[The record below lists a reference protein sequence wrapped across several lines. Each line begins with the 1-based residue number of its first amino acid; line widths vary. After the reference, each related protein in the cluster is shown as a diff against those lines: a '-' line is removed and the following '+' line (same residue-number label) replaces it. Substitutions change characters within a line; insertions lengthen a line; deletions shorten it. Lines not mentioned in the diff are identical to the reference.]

1 MTFLQPLLLAGLPL
15 IALPLIIHLI
25 NQRRFQTMRWGAMMF
40 LLAANRMSRG
50 FAKLRQWLIMIFRML
65 AILALILAVS
75 RPLASGWLGLAAGGR
90 ADTTLILLD
99 RSPSMQQRGSGSA
112 ASKLETGRQ
121 QLVQTLKMLRSSR
134 WVLIESTTNT
144 PRDLESPDALL
155 SLTETEPTSAAADL
169 PAMLQSAHEY
179 LQANKSGNTEIWICS
194 DLRANDWNAES
205 GRWQALRDSF
215 LEFTQ
220 GVRFHLLAYSQ
231 PAPENLGIRVTEVRR
246 LETSDAAELLVSLKV
261 KREGGDGQ
269 GDEEKVK
276 TIVPI
281 EFQIEGSRSVLNAEF
296 TGREYELK
304 DHRIVIE
311 RTRKR
316 GWGKISIP
324 ADENPADND
333 FYFAFSEPAP
343 RHTMIVADD
352 PLSVRPLQLAA
363 AISPIPGVKNLV
375 EVVTPD
381 QLSGVE
387 WEKVGLVLWQSQMPE
402 AESAKLVESFVGRG
416 GQIIFLP
423 PRDPGSQEMFGVH
436 WKQWVTPPQELAVET
451 WRGDQDLL
459 AHTLSGAALPVGQ
472 LEVQKYC
479 ELTGELTPLATLAGG
494 TPLMGRVT
502 TNRGGVYFCATTPA
516 LSDSSLAANG
526 VVLYIVVQRAL
537 AAGAEA
543 LGNTRQL
550 IAGSDSSGNAPNWK
564 VEAMSDA
571 GYSTE
576 YSFHRGVYSSEDK
589 LIVVNRDAAED
600 QAPVL
605 GDGRVAELFK
615 GLDFARVDDSAGNLN
630 SLIQEIWRL
639 FLTSMMVA
647 MVVEAGLCLP
657 KVNRATG
664 AST

>member
-15 IALPLIIHLI
+15 IALPLVIHLI
-25 NQRRFQTMRWGAMMF
+25 NQRRFQTLRWGAMMF

-50 FAKLRQWLIMIFRML
+50 FAKLRQWLIMLFRML
-65 AILALILAVS
+65 AIAALIFAVS

-121 QLVQTLKMLRSSR
+121 QLVQTLKLLRSSR
-134 WVLIESTTNT
+134 WVLIESTSNVA
-144 PRDLESPDALL
+144 RDLESPEALL

-169 PAMLQSAHEY
+169 PAMLQSAHDY
-179 LQANKSGNTEIWICS
+179 IQANKSGHTEVWICS
-194 DLRANDWNAES
+194 DIRANDWNAES

-261 KREGGDGQ
+261 KRETGAGQ
-269 GDEEKVK
+269 GEDVK

-281 EFQIEGSRSVLNAEF
+281 EFQIEGSRSVVNAEF
-296 TGREYELK
+296 SGREYELK
-304 DHRIVIE
+304 DHRIPIE
-311 RTRKR
+311 RARKR
-316 GWGKISIP
+316 GWGKVSIP
-324 ADENPADND
+324 ADENPGDND

-343 RHTMIVADD
+343 RQTLIVADD

-363 AISPIPGVKNLV
+363 AISPGPGVKNQV

-387 WEKVGLVLWQSQMPE
+387 WEKVGLILWQSQLPD
-402 AESAKLVESFVGRG
+402 AENAKLVESFVGRG

-423 PRDPGSQEMFGVH
+423 PRDPGSQELYGVR
-436 WKQWVTPPQELAVET
+436 WKQWVEAPPDSAIDT

-459 AHTLSGAALPVGQ
+459 AHTQSGAALPVGQ
-472 LEVQKYC
+472 LQIQKYC
-479 ELTGELTPLATLAGG
+479 EMTGEFTQLASLGG
-494 TPLMGRVT
+494 GIPLMGRVT

-516 LSDSSLAANG
+516 LSDSTLASNG

-550 IAGSDSSGNAPNWK
+550 VAGPPGSENPVNWK
-564 VEAMSDA
+564 VEATSDP

-576 YSFHRGVYSSEDK
+576 YPFHRGVYSSDDK

-605 GDGRVAELFK
+605 GEGRVAELFK
-615 GLDFARVDDSAGNLN
+615 GLDFAQVDDSAGNLN

-639 FLTSMMVA
+639 FLTTMMIA

-657 KVNRATG
+657 KVNRVTG
-664 AST
+664 VST

>member
-15 IALPLIIHLI
+15 VALPLIIHLI
-25 NQRRFQTMRWGAMMF
+25 NQRRFQTLRWGAMMF

-50 FAKLRQWLIMIFRML
+50 FAKLRQWLIMLFRML
-65 AILALILAVS
+65 AIAALIFAVS

-121 QLVQTLKMLRSSR
+121 QLVQTLKLLGSSR
-134 WVLIESTTNT
+134 WVLIESTTNQ
-144 PRDLESPDALL
+144 PRDLESPEALL

-169 PAMLQSAHEY
+169 PSMLQAAHDY
-179 LQANKSGNTEIWICS
+179 IQANKSGHTEVWICS

-215 LEFTQ
+215 LEFAQ

-261 KREGGDGQ
+261 KREAGDGQ
-269 GDEEKVK
+269 NDDVK

-281 EFQIEGSRSVLNAEF
+281 EFLIEGSRSVMNVEF
-296 TGREYELK
+296 SGREYELK
-304 DHRIVIE
+304 DHRIPIE
-311 RTRKR
+311 RARKR
-316 GWGKISIP
+316 GWGKVSIP

-343 RHTMIVADD
+343 RHTLIVADD
-352 PLSVRPLQLAA
+352 PLAVRPLQLAA
-363 AISPIPGVKNLV
+363 AISPNPAVKNLV
-375 EVVTPD
+375 EIVTPD
-381 QLSGVE
+381 QVSSVE
-387 WEKVGLVLWQSQMPE
+387 WEKVGLVLWHSQLPE
-402 AESAKLVESFVGRG
+402 AEAAKLVESFVGRG
-416 GQIIFLP
+416 GQMLFLP
-423 PRDPGSQEMFGVH
+423 PRDPGSQELFGIR
-436 WKQWVTPPQELAVET
+436 WKQWIESPKELAVDT

-479 ELTGELTPLATLAGG
+479 EIQGELTPLATLGG
-494 TPLMGRVT
+494 GVPLMGRVT

-516 LSDSSLAANG
+516 LADSSLASNG

-550 IAGSDSSGNAPNWK
+550 VAGPAASENSVNWK
-564 VEAMSDA
+564 VEASSDP

-576 YSFHRGVYSSEDK
+576 YPFHRGVYSTDDK
-589 LIVVNRDAAED
+589 LLVVNRDAAED

-605 GDGRVAELFK
+605 GEGRVAELFK

-639 FLTSMMVA
+639 FLTMMMVA

-657 KVNRATG
+657 KVNRVTG